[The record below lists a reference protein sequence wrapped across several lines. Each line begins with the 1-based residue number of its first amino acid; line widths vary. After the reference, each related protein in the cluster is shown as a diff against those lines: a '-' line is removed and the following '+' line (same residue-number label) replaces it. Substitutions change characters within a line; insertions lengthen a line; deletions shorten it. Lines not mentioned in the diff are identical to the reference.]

1 MKSFANVSFQI
12 FPLEALNC
20 DKPDEAG
27 NTEVKLKKKLF
38 CKNYDKEI
46 RPGPSS
52 EGMICMCFEI

>member
-1 MKSFANVSFQI
+1 MESFANASFKI

-20 DKPDEAG
+20 DRPDEAG

-46 RPGPSS
+46 RPGPTS
-52 EGMICMCFEI
+52 EGDLHMF